1 MIKRIGK
8 LKQKKGAVLFVV
20 IAIMTLLIAMAST
33 AYYTARGAHNTVVSN
48 YNYSQLYMSAI
59 SVGRENISEVII
71 EIIYRIAAHIRSGS
85 TTSVRLSVC
94 GKFDLYNNTVNCS
107 IDNRCTAVCEFI
119 DYLLV

>member
-59 SVGRENISEVII
+59 SVADMVSEAVI
-71 EIIYRIAAHIRSGS
+71 
-85 TTSVRLSVC
+85 
-94 GKFDLYNNTVNCS
+94 KNCS
-107 IDNRCTAVCEFI
+107 IGWSRR
-119 DYLLV
+119 